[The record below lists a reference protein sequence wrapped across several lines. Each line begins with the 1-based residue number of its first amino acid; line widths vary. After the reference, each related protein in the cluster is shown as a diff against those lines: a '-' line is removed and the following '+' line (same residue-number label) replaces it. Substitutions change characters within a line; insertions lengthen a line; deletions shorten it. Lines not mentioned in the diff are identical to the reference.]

1 VRVSDRR
8 GVVVG
13 LCIACLSAAAC
24 ARPAVEEEA
33 QSRAVKVE
41 QIEGSDLSRVTVTEE
56 AAKRLDIQT
65 SAVHTVLVRG
75 VQRRVIPY
83 AAILY
88 DTEGHTWAY
97 TTTESLT
104 FIRAPVT
111 VDYIEGDVA
120 VLSAG
125 PPSGTLVVTVGAA
138 ELYGC
143 EEEFEEE

>member
-1 VRVSDRR
+1 VKSSDRWR
-8 GVVVG
+8 VVG
-13 LCIACLSAAAC
+13 LCIACLPVAAC
-24 ARPAVEEEA
+24 ARPPVEEEA
-33 QSRAVKVE
+33 HSRAVKVE

-65 SAVHTVLVRG
+65 GAVRTVLVRG
-75 VQRRVIPY
+75 AQRKVIPY

-88 DTEGHTWAY
+88 DTQGRTWAY

-104 FIRAPVT
+104 FIRAPVS
-111 VDYIEGDVA
+111 VDYVDGDVA

-125 PPSGTLVVTVGAA
+125 PPAGTLVVTVGAA
-138 ELYGC
+138 ELYGS